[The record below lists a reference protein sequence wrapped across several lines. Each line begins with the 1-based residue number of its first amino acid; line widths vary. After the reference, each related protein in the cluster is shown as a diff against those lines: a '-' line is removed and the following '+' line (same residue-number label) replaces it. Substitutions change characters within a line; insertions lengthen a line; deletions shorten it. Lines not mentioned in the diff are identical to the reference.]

1 MKKSNKKIILIC
13 LSVLAVL
20 LVLGI
25 TLTAILIP
33 KELTAS
39 KYFSSLTNS
48 NHTKQVQQTVIFENN
63 ITLYEKTE
71 TMIISGGKVYH
82 KIIEKTLSQNS
93 LETYETEETE
103 YYYAKN
109 KIYYFENNEWKTADF
124 NLNNQLKRYNFKEQ
138 YFSLLT
144 FDKEI
149 EQVGQLTGDIK
160 NENIKNVFGE
170 NSNLQNAN
178 LEIEVNNK
186 VKILGYKIT
195 AINASQQNVEIL
207 STYTYATESV
217 TLPV

>member
-25 TLTAILIP
+25 TLTAILIT

-39 KYFSSLTNS
+39 KYFASLTNS

-149 EQVGQLTGDIK
+149 AQVGQLTGDIK

-170 NSNLQNAN
+170 NSNFQNAN